1 MSEKYKDDSYIITD
15 DGRLLVST
23 ATLTQ
28 KLKTTKQSLSVWVKK
43 GCPREKPGWYDLFAV
58 IEWRNTTNAG
68 ETVTDADKLRADV
81 RLKEARLELA
91 NIEIQIKNAELVPM
105 SLVKEYLQGAFTDL
119 KNNMLTIG
127 DRVMTDVY
135 SQYPELAQQA
145 RRTIDGC
152 IRSALKELANSKTK
166 LKPAESSKPKKAT
179 GRPRKS
185 SK

>member
-1 MSEKYKDDSYIITD
+1 MSDKYKDGSYTILD
-15 DGRLLVST
+15 DGRVLIST
-23 ATLTQ
+23 R
-28 KLKTTKQSLSVWVKK
+28 KLAQELKVTSKTINQWVKK
-43 GCPREKPGWYDLFAV
+43 GCPKEKTGWYDLFAV

>member
-1 MSEKYKDDSYIITD
+1 MSNDKYKDSDYIVTA

-23 ATLTQ
+23 AALTI
-28 KLKTTKQSLSVWVKK
+28 KLKTTKQTLSVWVKK

-58 IEWRNTTNAG
+58 LEWRNTTNAG
-68 ETVTDADKLRADV
+68 ESVSEADKLRADV

-105 SLVKEYLQGAFTDL
+105 SMVKEYLQTTFTDL
-119 KNNMLTIG
+119 KNNMLAIG

-145 RRTIDGC
+145 RRTIDNS
-152 IRSALKELANSKTK
+152 IRIAVKELVNSKGK
-166 LKPAESSKPKKAT
+166 LKPVDLA
-179 GRPRKS
+179 GLKS
-185 SK
+185 QQ